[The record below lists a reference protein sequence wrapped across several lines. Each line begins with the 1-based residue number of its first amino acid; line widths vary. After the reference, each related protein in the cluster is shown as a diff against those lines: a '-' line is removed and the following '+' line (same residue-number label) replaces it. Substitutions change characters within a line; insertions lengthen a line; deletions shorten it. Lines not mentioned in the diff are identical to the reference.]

1 MWAIMQAVERKIM
14 RREHPSVR
22 RTYPRLDVRTPV
34 GLGLTVILMFFGF
47 GLGAAA
53 LAPIDKGVSL
63 PGTII
68 VESKVKPVAHP
79 RGGVVEKIHVI
90 EGQEVKE
97 GQLLVSLETATLDEQ
112 ITSLKAQSDA
122 SLKQLLLAR
131 QEAATI
137 TDLQMRRLAS
147 KSKVLSLD
155 RLVAEI
161 EKDTANFKARIAA
174 AETERTKTDIRAPV
188 AGRVLSLQAHA
199 AGAVLQPGATVVEIV
214 PEADKLVVEGRLQP
228 HQLENVKAGMTAK
241 VWLTALSW
249 REQRPL
255 VAKLSWI
262 SADVL
267 EDKRNGNSYFVARL
281 ELDETRDEITKRMA
295 LQPGMRAEILL
306 MTGQRTLLDQ
316 LIDPLMRN
324 VQKAFHG

>member
-1 MWAIMQAVERKIM
+1 MDRIMDRNQPAGRT
-14 RREHPSVR
+14 
-22 RTYPRLDVRTPV
+22 TYPCLDVRTPI
-34 GLGLTVILMFFGF
+34 GLGLTVIVLFFGF

-53 LAPIDKGVSL
+53 LAPIDKGISL

-68 VESKVKPVAHP
+68 VQTKVKPIAHP
-79 RGGVVEKIHVI
+79 RGGVVDKIHVI
-90 EGQEVKE
+90 EGQEVEE

-112 ITSLKAQSDA
+112 IASLKAQSDA
-122 SLKQLLLAR
+122 SQKQLLLAR

-137 TDLQMRRLAS
+137 TDLQMRSLAS

-161 EKDTANFKARIAA
+161 EKDVANSKARIAT
-174 AETERTKTDIRAPV
+174 AESERTKTDIRAPV

-199 AGAVLQPGATVVEIV
+199 SGAVLQPGAAVVEIV
-214 PEADKLVVEGRLQP
+214 PAADKLVVEGRLQP
-228 HQLENVKAGMTAK
+228 HQLENVRAGMRAK

-262 SADVL
+262 SADSV
-267 EDKRNGNSYFVARL
+267 EDKRSGNSYFVARL
-281 ELDETRDEITKRMA
+281 ELDESREEIVKRMA

>member
-1 MWAIMQAVERKIM
+1 MQRNQPTGRKA
-14 RREHPSVR
+14 
-22 RTYPRLDVRTPV
+22 YPRLDVRSPI
-34 GLGLTVILMFFGF
+34 GLGLGVIILFFGF

-68 VESKVKPVAHP
+68 VQSKVKPVAHP

-90 EGQEVKE
+90 EGQQVEE

-112 ITSLKAQSDA
+112 IASLKAQSHA
-122 SLKQLLLAR
+122 SQKQLALAR

-137 TDLQMRRLAS
+137 SDLQSRSLAS
-147 KSKVLSLD
+147 KSKVLALD

-161 EKDTANFKARIAA
+161 EKDTANFKARVAA
-174 AETERTKTDIRAPV
+174 AESERTKTDIRAPV

-199 AGAVLQPGATVVEIV
+199 VGAVLQPGAPVVEIV

-228 HQLENVKAGMTAK
+228 HQLENVRAGMPAK

-262 SADVL
+262 SADSV
-267 EDKRNGNSYFVARL
+267 EDKRSGNSYFVARL
-281 ELDETRDEITKRMA
+281 ELDETREEIVKRMA

>member
-1 MWAIMQAVERKIM
+1 MYRGHLSGRK
-14 RREHPSVR
+14 V
-22 RTYPRLDVRTPV
+22 YPRLDVRTPV
-34 GLGLTVILMFFGF
+34 GLGLVVIVLFFGF

-79 RGGVVEKIHVI
+79 RGGVVDKIHVI
-90 EGQEVKE
+90 EGQVVKE
-97 GQLLVSLETATLDEQ
+97 GQLLVSLETSTLDEQ
-112 ITSLKAQSDA
+112 VTSLKAQSDA
-122 SLKQLLLAR
+122 ALKQLLLAR

-137 TDLQMRRLAS
+137 TDLQMRSLAS
-147 KSKVLSLD
+147 KSKVLALD

-161 EKDTANFKARIAA
+161 EKDVANFKARVVA
-174 AETERTKTDIRAPV
+174 AESERAKTDIRAPV

-199 AGAVLQPGATVVEIV
+199 SGAVMQPGATVVEIV
-214 PEADKLVVEGRLQP
+214 PEADRLVVEGRLQP

-262 SADVL
+262 SADSV
-267 EDKRNGNSYFVARL
+267 EDKRSGNAYFVARL
-281 ELDETRDEITKRMA
+281 EFDEVRGEITKRMA

>member
-1 MWAIMQAVERKIM
+1 MESRAMQRNQPAGRKA
-14 RREHPSVR
+14 
-22 RTYPRLDVRTPV
+22 YPRLDVRSPI
-34 GLGLTVILMFFGF
+34 GLGLAVIVLFFGF
-47 GLGAAA
+47 GLGTAA

-68 VESKVKPVAHP
+68 VQTKVKPVAHP

-90 EGQEVKE
+90 EGQQVEE

-112 ITSLKAQSDA
+112 IASLKAQSAA
-122 SLKQLLLAR
+122 SQRQLLLAR

-137 TDLQMRRLAS
+137 TDLQMRSLAS

-161 EKDTANFKARIAA
+161 EKEAANFKARVAA
-174 AETERTKTDIRAPV
+174 AETERAKTDIRAPV

-199 AGAVLQPGATVVEIV
+199 IGAVLQPGAAVVEIV
-214 PEADKLVVEGRLQP
+214 PAADKLVVEGRLQP
-228 HQLENVKAGMTAK
+228 HQLENVRAGMPAK

-262 SADVL
+262 SADSV
-267 EDKRNGNSYFVARL
+267 EDKRSGNSYFVARL
-281 ELDETRDEITKRMA
+281 ELEETREEIVKRMA

>member
-1 MWAIMQAVERKIM
+1 MQRNQPANRKA
-14 RREHPSVR
+14 
-22 RTYPRLDVRTPV
+22 YPRLDIRTPI
-34 GLGLTVILMFFGF
+34 GLGLAVIVLFFGF

-63 PGTII
+63 PGSII
-68 VESKVKPVAHP
+68 VQSKVKPVAHP
-79 RGGVVEKIHVI
+79 RGGVVEKIHVV
-90 EGQEVKE
+90 EGQVVEE

-112 ITSLKAQSDA
+112 IASLKAQSDA
-122 SLKQLLLAR
+122 AQKQLLLAR

-137 TDLQMRRLAS
+137 TDLQMRSLAS

-161 EKDTANFKARIAA
+161 EKEVANFKARIAA
-174 AETERTKTDIRAPV
+174 AVSERTKTDIRAPV

-199 AGAVLQPGATVVEIV
+199 AGAVLQPGAAVVEIV
-214 PEADKLVVEGRLQP
+214 PAADKLVVEGRLQP
-228 HQLENVKAGMTAK
+228 HQLENVRAGMPAK

-262 SADVL
+262 SADSV
-267 EDKRNGNSYFVARL
+267 EDKRSGNSYFVARL
-281 ELDETRDEITKRMA
+281 ELDEAREEIVKRMA